1 MDNERYFDK
10 IRAGYQAAIADSSEA
25 YTNIGRLLDERLKG
39 RVLDFGNGGVVNY
52 RTDAL
57 KSLVCVDLMPPPAA
71 APAPTSG
78 SNSWEQGDFYTYEF
92 SGKADQVL
100 VQFLLHHLP
109 EDERLEAALRR
120 VALALPPGGQL
131 VIVEMLLTGIAPAIQ
146 WLLRPLI
153 RLGLRV
159 LDKPDLRFFSE
170 KSLTRLLRRA
180 GFGRLTWQTVDVGAS
195 VAPAPVLFPT
205 LRMPGRFYPLRCVVL
220 EASTLEAST
229 RAESCPACGHAV
241 ATTMDLG
248 NFSLYGCAE
257 CGCWWSDALRRQ
269 ATTSFTPEKYF
280 SQPDADRPRWQ
291 ALLQRLP
298 APPRAVLDVGCGNGA
313 FLRFV
318 QDAAPGARLA
328 GIELDAGRAQAAR
341 ERNPLADIREG
352 DALAAVEAG
361 TDNAD
366 LITLWDVFEHVP
378 EPATLLQA
386 LAARLAPE
394 GRLFLQTIH
403 EDSVVP
409 RLGRLSYRLTGGLL
423 KAIARRTHDA
433 HHLTFF
439 TRPALEQLALRAGL
453 VVEDVWFDRLAR
465 DRMDG
470 SPLVTYP
477 TAALLALENSWG
489 NGLFLNAILKKAD

>member
-10 IRAGYQAAIADSSEA
+10 IREEYQAAIADSSEGYA
-25 YTNIGRLLDERLKG
+25 NIGRLLDERLKG
-39 RVLDFGNGGVVNY
+39 RVVDFGNGGIVNY
-52 RTDAL
+52 RTDRL
-57 KSLVCVDLMPPPAA
+57 ESLGCVDLMPPPVAA
-71 APAPTSG
+71 AGAS
-78 SNSWEQGDFYTYEF
+78 SWEQGDFYTWHF
-92 SGKADQVL
+92 TSNVDQVL

-109 EDERLEAALRR
+109 EDERLDAALARL
-120 VALALPPGGQL
+120 AAALPPGGKL
-131 VIVEMLLTGIAPAIQ
+131 VIVEMLLTGIAPAVQ

-170 KSLTRLLRRA
+170 HALTQRLRRA
-180 GFGRLTWQTVDVGAS
+180 GFGRITWQAADVGEW
-195 VAPAPVLFPT
+195 VAPAPVLFPR

-220 EASTLEAST
+220 EASTEPE
-229 RAESCPACGHAV
+229 RCPACEKDV

-248 NFSLYGCAE
+248 NFSLYGCAA

-291 ALLQRLP
+291 DLLRRLP
-298 APPRAVLDVGCGNGA
+298 ALPRSLLDVGCGNGA

-328 GIELDAGRAQAAR
+328 GIELDPGRAQEAR
-341 ERNPLADIREG
+341 ARNPAAEIHES
-352 DALAAVEAG
+352 DALAAVAAG
-361 TDNAD
+361 TDTPD

-378 EPATLLQA
+378 EPAALLHS

-403 EDSVVP
+403 EDSIVP

-423 KAIARRTHDA
+423 KAVARRTHDA
-433 HHLTFF
+433 HHVTFF
-439 TRPALEQLALRAGL
+439 TRPALEQLARRAGL
-453 VVEDVWFDRLAR
+453 EVEAVWFDRLAR

-470 SPLVTYP
+470 SLLVTYP
-477 TAALLALENSWG
+477 TAALLAVENRWG
-489 NGLFLNAILKKAD
+489 NGLFLNAILRKAHPGKLG